1 MAMEVKRF
9 EVYLVNLDPTVGH
22 EIRKSRPCLVISPDE
37 MNRYISTVIVAPM
50 TTKGR
55 NYPTRV
61 PCSFQGKEGPVV
73 MDQIRTVDKIRLVK
87 RLGKIDSKTQADVFS
102 VLSELFSE

>member
-1 MAMEVKRF
+1 MEVKRF

-22 EIRKSRPCLVISPDE
+22 EIKKSRPCLVISPDE
-37 MNRYISTVIVAPM
+37 LNRYISTVIVAPM

-55 NYPTRV
+55 GYPTRV
-61 PCSFQGKEGPVV
+61 PCTFQGKEGQVV
-73 MDQIRTVDKIRLVK
+73 MDQIRTVNKIRLVK
-87 RLGKIDSKTQADVFS
+87 RLGKIHSQTQTVVFS

>member
-22 EIRKSRPCLVISPDE
+22 EIKKSRPCLVISPDE
-37 MNRYISTVIVAPM
+37 LNGYISTVIVAPM

-61 PCSFQGKEGPVV
+61 PCTFQGKEGQVV
-73 MDQIRTVDKIRLVK
+73 MDQIRTVNKIRLVK
-87 RLGKIDSKTQADVFS
+87 RLGKIDSRTQADVFS

>member
-9 EVYLVNLDPTVGH
+9 EVYLINIDPTVGH
-22 EIRKSRPCLVISPDE
+22 EIKKSRPCLVISPDE

-61 PCSFQGKEGPVV
+61 PCTFLGKEGQVV
-73 MDQIRTVDKIRLVK
+73 IDQIRTVDKIRLIK
-87 RLGKIDSKTQADVFS
+87 RLGKIDSKTQTDVFS